1 MKNKLL
7 SLLLI
12 LTLLFIAQTQVV
24 ASDIISGEYTLT
36 SDYYED
42 TENLETLTKIDLNF
56 DQGNWTTAY
65 HLDLDYEFNLKSS
78 EGELSLNEAYFD
90 YYGSDYD
97 LRAGRQIVNW
107 GSSLE
112 YNPTNNLNPLKNMSL
127 MGDKEPILMLQGK
140 YFIDYSYNVEAVII
154 PYHVPTTEEIVINNM
169 TFNADLVEDDLSNME
184 YGLRWL
190 GRGVNGFDFS
200 MSYFSGFEDLPTMG
214 MRQTPMGLK
223 PDPNNVYYRE
233 VDIYG
238 ADIATSYKG
247 VGLWSEVALYNPKD
261 GESYYSAVGGSD
273 YNLSNGIYIEGQII
287 YLKDKLL
294 NENIILQTAV
304 ENTFNNIH
312 KFKLGSIYNFETAGY
327 LIKPEVEFSL
337 AEATLL
343 KVSYDF
349 YEGQLLNND
358 MLSDKTDN
366 NRLNIELSYSF

>member
-1 MKNKLL
+1 MKNKIL

-12 LTLLFIAQTQVV
+12 MTLLLIGQVQVV
-24 ASDIISGEYTLT
+24 AADILSGEFKLT
-36 SDYYED
+36 SNYYTDY
-42 TENLETLTKIDLNF
+42 ENLETLAKLNLNF
-56 DQGNWTTAY
+56 EQSNLTTGY
-65 HLDLDYEFNLKSS
+65 HLDFDYIYDFKKIKGDLA
-78 EGELSLNEAYFD
+78 LNEAYFD
-90 YYGSDYD
+90 YYGSNYD
-97 LRAGRQIVNW
+97 IRFGQQTVSW
-107 GSSLE
+107 GKGLE
-112 YNPTNNLNPLKNMSL
+112 YNPTDNLNPLNGMNSRE
-127 MGDKEPILMLQGK
+127 DKEPILMLKGK
-140 YFIDYSYNVEAVII
+140 YYIDYSYII
-154 PYHVPTTEEIVINNM
+154 EGVLIPFHVPTTEEIIYNNM
-169 TFNADLVEDDLSNME
+169 EFSSEPVEDDLSNME
-184 YGLRWL
+184 YALRWSV
-190 GRGVNGFDFS
+190 RGVNGFDFS